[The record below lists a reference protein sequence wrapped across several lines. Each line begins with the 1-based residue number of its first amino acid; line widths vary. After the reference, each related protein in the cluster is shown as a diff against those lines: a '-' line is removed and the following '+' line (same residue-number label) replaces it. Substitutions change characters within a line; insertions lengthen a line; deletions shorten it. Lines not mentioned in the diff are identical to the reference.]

1 MKYEYKTNGVC
12 SKKIT
17 FDIEDDKVF
26 NISFEGGC
34 PGNLKM
40 ISKILNGWKI
50 EDVISMCKGN
60 LCGMKQTSCADQLAK
75 SLEKVLEE
83 EKQPN

>member
-1 MKYEYKTNGVC
+1 
-12 SKKIT
+12 
-17 FDIEDDKVF
+17 
-26 NISFEGGC
+26 
-34 PGNLKM
+34 M